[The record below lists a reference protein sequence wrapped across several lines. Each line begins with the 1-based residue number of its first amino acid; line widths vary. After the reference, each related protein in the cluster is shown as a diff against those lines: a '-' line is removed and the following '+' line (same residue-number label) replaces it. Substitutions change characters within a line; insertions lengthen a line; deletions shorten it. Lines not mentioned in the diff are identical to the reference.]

1 MRIAVGIGCL
11 LIAIGLGALA
21 WDLYFLSLGGHFKVS
36 SWGEFWYGTHS
47 ASLVALKSGVESH
60 LSPGLWAWTM
70 APLLKV
76 PALLLF
82 GLPGAVLASLPWTLP
97 KLKGMRVPR
106 QAQPG

>member
-1 MRIAVGIGCL
+1 MRIAVAIGCV
-11 LIAIGLGALA
+11 LIAVALGALT
-21 WDLYFLSLGGHFKVS
+21 WDLYFLSLGGHFKIS

-47 ASLVALKSGVESH
+47 SSLVALKTGVSA
-60 LSPGLWAWTM
+60 GLWAWTM

-82 GLPGAVLASLPWTLP
+82 GLPGAILASLPWTLP
-97 KLKGMRVPR
+97 RLRNIRSPR

>member
-11 LIAIGLGALA
+11 LIAVGLGALA
-21 WDLYFLSLGGHFKVS
+21 WDLYFLSLGGHFKLS

-47 ASLVALKSGVESH
+47 PSLGAVKSGIEGLSASLWK
-60 LSPGLWAWTM
+60 WTM

-97 KLKGMRVPR
+97 KLREMRAPR
-106 QAQPG
+106 HAQTG

>member
-11 LIAIGLGALA
+11 LIAVALGALA
-21 WDLYFLSLGGHFKVS
+21 WDLYFLSLGGHFKLS
-36 SWGEFWYGTHS
+36 SWGEFWYGVHSTSLNAVKSGIEGLS
-47 ASLVALKSGVESH
+47 ASL
-60 LSPGLWAWTM
+60 WTWTM

-97 KLKGMRVPR
+97 KLREMRAPR
-106 QAQPG
+106 HA

>member
-1 MRIAVGIGCL
+1 MRIAVAIGCV
-11 LIAIGLGALA
+11 LIAVALGALT

-47 ASLVALKSGVESH
+47 PSLVAFKTGVESH
-60 LSPGLWAWTM
+60 LAPGLWAWTM

-82 GLPGAVLASLPWTLP
+82 GLPGAILASLPWTLP
-97 KLKGMRVPR
+97 RLRSVRIPR
-106 QAQPG
+106 QAQHG

>member
-1 MRIAVGIGCL
+1 MRIAVGIGCC
-11 LIAIGLGALA
+11 LIAVALGALA

-47 ASLVALKSGVESH
+47 SSLVALKSGVESR
-60 LSPGLWAWTM
+60 LSAALWAWTM

-76 PALLLF
+76 PALLLI

-97 KLKGMRVPR
+97 RLRNVRIPR
-106 QAQPG
+106 QAQSG